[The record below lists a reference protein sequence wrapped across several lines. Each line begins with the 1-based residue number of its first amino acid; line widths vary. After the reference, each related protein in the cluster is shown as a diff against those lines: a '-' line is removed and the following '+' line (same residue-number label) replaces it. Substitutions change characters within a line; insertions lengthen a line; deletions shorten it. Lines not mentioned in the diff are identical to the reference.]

1 MIHIAPAAFTIS
13 RCRHSALTA
22 LAVAALLA
30 TCGLPG
36 ASAAQD
42 GAHERGQRHG
52 GERHGER
59 ATERHGEWR
68 NDSRAPV
75 APAAPSGGA
84 VQVRPGQWWD
94 GAHGH
99 AHAYPAQGYA
109 VRGLPAQSRDIYWSG
124 VRYGFH
130 QGVWYAPGPRGYAVV
145 RPPYGVYVPELP
157 LFRTLVVVGGL
168 SYFYLNGVYYRD
180 RVEGGYEVVPAPV
193 VNNLVVETTSALP
206 KVFVYPRLNQ
216 SPDTQ
221 ASDEYECHR
230 WAVTQSGFDPSA
242 AATGS
247 AYVTSTGSADS
258 GRRSD
263 YARARGACLDGRG
276 YTVR

>member
-1 MIHIAPAAFTIS
+1 MTQIAPNAS
-13 RCRHSALTA
+13 RWRHTALTA
-22 LAVAALLA
+22 LAGAALLV
-30 TCGLPG
+30 TFGL
-36 ASAAQD
+36 ANARAAED
-42 GAHERGQRHG
+42 GPHER

-59 ATERHGEWR
+59 ASERHGEHR
-68 NDSRAPV
+68 SDSRAPV
-75 APAAPSGGA
+75 ATAAPSAGA
-84 VQVRPGQWWD
+84 VHVRPGQWWD

-180 RVEGGYEVVPAPV
+180 RVDGGYEVVPAPV
-193 VNNLVVETTSALP
+193 YNNLVVETASAQP

-216 SPDTQ
+216 SAEAQ
-221 ASDEYECHR
+221 SSDEYECHR
-230 WAVTQSGFDPSA
+230 WAVAQSGFDPSA
-242 AATGS
+242 AVTGAVTAVTTGDAT
-247 AYVTSTGSADS
+247 
-258 GRRSD
+258 RRSD